1 MDTPRGYISW
11 SQMVLVERSPSLYVE
26 RYLGE
31 GHEYTNKYM
40 TLGKKLAERM
50 EIGLPTDDKLL
61 EHLVLFLPKG
71 KYREYEMEVDF
82 DGIPLKGKLDQ
93 FTPKPLEIR
102 ETKTGKRWTQSMAE
116 KHGQL
121 KFYAT
126 MVYVKYGKMPKIFL
140 DWVPTRELD
149 DGTLEMTGQIKTF
162 EVMIT
167 FGDIILFRAR
177 IKKAWETIKRLTDEH
192 YKDFVI

>member
-11 SQMVLVERSPSLYVE
+11 SQMNLVERSPSLYVE

-31 GHEYTNKYM
+31 GYEYTNKYM
-40 TLGKKLAERM
+40 KLGKRLAERM
-50 EIGLPTDDKLL
+50 ENRLPTEDKLL

-82 DGIPLKGKLDQ
+82 EGIPLKGKLDQ
-93 FTPKPLEIR
+93 FTPRPLEIR
-102 ETKTGKRWTQSMAE
+102 ETKTGKRWTQSIAE

-126 MVYVKYGKMPKIFL
+126 MVYVKYKKMPKIFL
-140 DWVPTRELD
+140 DWIPTRESE

-162 EVMIT
+162 EVKLILS
-167 FGDIILFRAR
+167 DIILFRAR
-177 IKKAWETIKRLTDEH
+177 IKKAWETIKRLTEEH
-192 YKDFVI
+192 YKNFSI

>member
-1 MDTPRGYISW
+1 M
-11 SQMVLVERSPSLYVE
+11 VERSPSLYVE